1 MIKLLEENV
10 ELMVRENEVDLVKGM
25 VDECES
31 EFSDY
36 MKSETGDD
44 YTTKLEVREDHFLDN
59 NNGARCGGI
68 ILFAHNRRIVCS
80 NTLED
85 RLNLVFEQE
94 LPRLRNGL
102 FPKEK

>member
-1 MIKLLEENV
+1 MIKLLEDEI
-10 ELMVRENEVDLVKGM
+10 ELMCREEEVDYINSIKRECENEY
-25 VDECES
+25 
-31 EFSDY
+31 SDF
-36 MKSETGDD
+36 MKKETGDD
-44 YTTKLEVREDHFLDN
+44 YNCKLSVIEDIHLTN
-59 NNGARCGGI
+59 ANGARCGGV
-68 ILFAHNRRIVCS
+68 ILLAHKRRIVCS